1 MTRQTRR
8 RIGVALTGALMGV
21 SSPFWGPPI
30 LRGIPAFEVREVEI
44 VGARFADPDDLRTLA
59 DFGVGASIWDDPGT
73 WEEAIS
79 AHPLIESV
87 RIVRAGRDRLRVE
100 VHEVQA
106 VALVATPGLAAVD
119 ASGNRL
125 GVDPSEH
132 QLDLPILAGATLD
145 SATRRVAEEEGRRSL
160 AVLEELASLSP
171 EFIRRVSEVVP
182 LDSEA
187 LELHLIEGSLVDRLT
202 LPYADASRAFLQA
215 AAAIQAAE
223 QRGTVVSADARYAEK
238 VFVRTGDGR

>member
-8 RIGVALTGALMGV
+8 RIGVALTGALIGV

-44 VGARFADPDDLRTLA
+44 AGARFAEPDELRRLA
-59 DFGVGASIWDDPGT
+59 DFGVGASIWDDPGG
-73 WEEAIS
+73 WEEAIT
-79 AHPLIESV
+79 AHPLIESARV
-87 RIVRAGRDRLRVE
+87 IRTGKNRLRVE
-100 VHEVQA
+100 VSEVQA
-106 VALVATPGLAAVD
+106 IALVATPILVAVD
-119 ASGNRL
+119 ADGARL

-132 QLDLPILAGATLD
+132 RLDLPILAGATLD
-145 SATRRVAEEEGRRSL
+145 SATGRVAEEEGRRSL
-160 AVLEELASLSP
+160 TVLEELASLSP
-171 EFIRRVSEVVP
+171 EFMRRVSEVVP

-223 QRGTVVSADARYAEK
+223 RRGTVISADARYAEK
-238 VFVRTGDGR
+238 VFVRTGDNR